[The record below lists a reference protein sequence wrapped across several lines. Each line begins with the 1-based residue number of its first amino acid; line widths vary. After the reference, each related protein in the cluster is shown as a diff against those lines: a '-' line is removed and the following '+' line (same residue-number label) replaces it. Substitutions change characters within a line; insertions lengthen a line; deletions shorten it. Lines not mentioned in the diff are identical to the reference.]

1 MGANLDVGNNPS
13 RDYKAIDKRLADLYC
28 RRSAVEN
35 LIRCL
40 EGYAACQAKNERRER
55 LKAG

>member
-1 MGANLDVGNNPS
+1 MTNQTIYP
-13 RDYKAIDKRLADLYC
+13 RDIKSIQKKLAELYA

-40 EGYAACQAKNERRER
+40 EDYAECQAKNGSRDRS
-55 LKAG
+55 KSA